1 MTDVTTNAPPAF
13 VPNQGQQDAAD
24 HFFSFLFTPEKEM
37 GITGPGGVGKT
48 ALMGHMT
55 DQVMPQYLDTCK
67 MMGIPPKYDSVHW
80 TATTN
85 KATEVLSLASGKPA
99 TTLASFLNL
108 KVAGDYETGEQKL
121 TKKRDWTVHENTI
134 LFVDEC
140 SMVDSPLYNLVHEGT
155 VNCKIIW
162 VGDHCQMAPIKEPL
176 SPVYRNGITHVELTQ
191 PMRTTI
197 PELHALNWQLRHT
210 VETGE
215 FKPIQI
221 VPGIIDWFDDAQ
233 MEAAIAAD
241 FMSQTLTSRIL
252 AYTNARVMEFNDH
265 VRGLRGLPAEFTE
278 GEFLISNSAVPL
290 KKYMLSVEEE
300 VEILSIN
307 QNPFALTV
315 DTWEGQDVDVMYRFA
330 DIRTR
335 LGMVFRDVKIPIDR
349 KHFADTVNWLARRKA
364 WSKMYGLKDAMLD
377 LRQRDA
383 STVYK
388 AQGSTLDTV
397 YIDASNLSR
406 SNNPSQAARM
416 LYVAGSRAR
425 KRVVFYGSLSEKYGG
440 LIC

>member
-1 MTDVTTNAPPAF
+1 MTDVTTTNPPAF
-13 VPNQGQQDAAD
+13 VPNQGQQDASD
-24 HFFSFLFTPEKEM
+24 QFFSFLFAPEKEM

-55 DQVMPQYLDTCK
+55 DQVMPQYFDTCK
-67 MMGIPPKYDSVHW
+67 LMNLTPKFDSVHW
-80 TATTN
+80 MATTN

-99 TTLASFLNL
+99 STLASFLNL
-108 KVAGDYETGEQKL
+108 KVQEDWDTGEQKL
-121 TKKRDWTVHENTI
+121 TKTRNWTVHERMI

-140 SMVDSPLYNLVHEGT
+140 SMVDSPLYQLVHEGT
-155 VNCKIIW
+155 IDCKIVW

-176 SPVYRNGITHVELTQ
+176 SPVYRNGINHVELTQ
-191 PMRTTI
+191 PMRTAI

-233 MEAAIAAD
+233 MEAAIAVD
-241 FMSQTLTSRIL
+241 FYQQTLDSRIL
-252 AYTNARVMEFNDH
+252 AYTNARVVEFNDH
-265 VRGLRGLPAEFTE
+265 IRGLRGLPDQYTV
-278 GEFLISNSAVPL
+278 GEFLISNSAVQLPR
-290 KKYMLSVEEE
+290 YMLSVEEE
-300 VEILSIN
+300 VEILDIK
-307 QNPFALTV
+307 QTPFALTV
-315 DTWEGQDVDVMYRFA
+315 EQWEGQDVDVMYQFA

-335 LGMVFRDVKIPIDR
+335 LGMVFKDVKLPMDR
-349 KHFADTVNWLARRKA
+349 THFAETVKWLARRKA
-364 WSKMYGLKDAMLD
+364 WSKMYGLKNQMLD

-388 AQGSTLDTV
+388 AQGSTLNTV

-416 LYVAGSRAR
+416 LYVAASRAR
-425 KRVVFYGSLSEKYGG
+425 QRVVFYGTLAEKYGG

>member
-1 MTDVTTNAPPAF
+1 MTDVTTTF
-13 VPNQGQQDAAD
+13 IPNQGQQDAAD
-24 HFFSFLFTPEKEM
+24 HFFSFLFAPEKEM

-55 DQVMPQYLDTCK
+55 DQVMPQYLDACK
-67 MMGIPPKYDSVHW
+67 MMNITPKYDSVHW

-99 TTLASFLNL
+99 STLASFLNL
-108 KVAGDYETGEQKL
+108 KVAGDFETGEQKL
-121 TKKRDWTVHENTI
+121 TKKNSWMVHENTI

-140 SMVDSPLYNLVHEGT
+140 SMVDSPLYQLVHEGT
-155 VNCKIIW
+155 LNCKIVW

-176 SPVYRNGITHVELTQ
+176 SPVYRNGITHIELTQ
-191 PMRTTI
+191 PMRTSI
-197 PELHALNWQLRHT
+197 PELHALNWQLRKT

-215 FKPIQI
+215 FQPIKI
-221 VPGIIDWFDDAQ
+221 VPGIIDWFSDQQ

-241 FMSQTLTSRIL
+241 FAQQTLNSRIL

-265 VRGLRGLPAEFTE
+265 VRGLRGLPDQFTV
-278 GEFLISNSAVPL
+278 GELLVSNSAVPL

-315 DTWEGQDVDVMYRFA
+315 DQWEGQDVDVMYQFA

-335 LGMVFRDVKIPIDR
+335 LGMTFKDVRLPMDR
-349 KHFADTVNWLARRKA
+349 KHFTDTVNWLARRKA
-364 WSKMYGLKDAMLD
+364 WSKMYSLKDAMLD

-397 YIDASNLSR
+397 YIDVSNLSR

-416 LYVAGSRAR
+416 LYVAASRAR

-440 LIC
+440 LVL